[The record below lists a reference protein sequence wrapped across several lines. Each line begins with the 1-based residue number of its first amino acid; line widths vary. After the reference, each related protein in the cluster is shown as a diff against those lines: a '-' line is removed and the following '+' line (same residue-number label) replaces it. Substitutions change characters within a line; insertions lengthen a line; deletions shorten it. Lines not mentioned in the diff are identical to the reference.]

1 LRIENV
7 RNCYTMLCYDT
18 TRYDLFMIPIPL
30 GAVSGNSGSVSLLL
44 LLDGMLVCDGE
55 YQNIETLLRS
65 RLRSNRT
72 AHSGSNRRQATSS
85 NQRPV
90 MPRPTHCRRGEK
102 EARYAVVRTSSIY
115 RNEPCSGRWFLAFE
129 IFLDLHSFCV
139 RNLHICTLL
148 YSQRNTHFLRL
159 RVPPTIRWWR
169 LTC

>member
-1 LRIENV
+1 
-7 RNCYTMLCYDT
+7 MLCYDT

-115 RNEPCSGRWFLAFE
+115 RNEPCSVDGFSLSRSSWTYIHFVYVIY
-129 IFLDLHSFCV
+129 IFALYF
-139 RNLHICTLL
+139 TLKGIL
-148 YSQRNTHFLRL
+148 TFYDCGCRL
-159 RVPPTIRWWR
+159 QSVGGG
-169 LTC
+169 